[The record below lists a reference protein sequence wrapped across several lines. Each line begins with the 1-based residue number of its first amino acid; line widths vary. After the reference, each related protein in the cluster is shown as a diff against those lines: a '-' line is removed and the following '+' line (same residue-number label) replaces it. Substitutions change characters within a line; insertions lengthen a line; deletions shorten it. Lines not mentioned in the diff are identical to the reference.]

1 MNTIN
6 INSQNQQ
13 GSISIKTISKDNNED
28 NGGLLSPEQWEKRN
42 RNILPAYCSDD
53 YSFAL
58 HKGYQQYLFNNKER
72 IEQSSY
78 ELLLNDTEI
87 KQATSFTRIFVT
99 FQKKIKQGNLQLVL
113 KTHQTDEVTL
123 CDIID
128 IEEQLNDS
136 MRFINQQVDFARALH
151 AKIPDFCIAH
161 GQQLLLR
168 ITGGFLLKDNIL
180 VCSKSL

>member
-1 MNTIN
+1 MNNIN
-6 INSQNQQ
+6 INTQNQQ
-13 GSISIKTISKDNNED
+13 GNVSIKTISKDNNEE
-28 NGGLLSPEQWEKRN
+28 NGGLLAPEQWEKRN
-42 RNILPAYCSDD
+42 SNILPPYWSDD
-53 YSFAL
+53 YAFAL
-58 HKGYQQYLFNNKER
+58 HKGYQQYLLKNKEY

-78 ELLLNDTEI
+78 ELLLNDTATQQE
-87 KQATSFTRIFVT
+87 TSFTRIFVT
-99 FQKKIKQGNLQLVL
+99 FQKKMDQGNLQLVL
-113 KTHQTDEVTL
+113 KTHQTDEITL

-128 IEEQLNDS
+128 LEEQLTNS
-136 MRFINQQVDFARALH
+136 KRIINQQVDFARALH